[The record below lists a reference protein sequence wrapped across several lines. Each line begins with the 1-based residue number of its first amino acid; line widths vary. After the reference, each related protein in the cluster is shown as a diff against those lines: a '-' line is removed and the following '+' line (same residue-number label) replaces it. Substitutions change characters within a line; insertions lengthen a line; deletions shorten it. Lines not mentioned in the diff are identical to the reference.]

1 MDGISKQTKNLMA
14 GLAVGMLVP
23 GIRGA
28 SAVALGVVATVT
40 GIRHLVAPP
49 SHAVHEKTVKVDDYQ
64 KIIRKGSMDIGMARA
79 LLNENMKYLE
89 DVMEQCEREFSSY
102 PAYDSIA
109 ADFEKLQVVL
119 MEQDAYFAKMEDDLY
134 KKENVNKEQLK
145 LVRD

>member
-1 MDGISKQTKNLMA
+1 
-14 GLAVGMLVP
+14 
-23 GIRGA
+23 
-28 SAVALGVVATVT
+28 
-40 GIRHLVAPP
+40 
-49 SHAVHEKTVKVDDYQ
+49 
-64 KIIRKGSMDIGMARA
+64 MARA